1 MIFNRTKNAKR
12 NIFFGLVNKIVTI
25 VLPFIVRTAMI
36 QILGAEYLGLNSLF
50 SSILQVL
57 NLAELGFSEAIVYS
71 MYKPIANNDVEKV
84 CALLKYF
91 KKIYSAIGFI
101 VLAVGI
107 LLLPFLPHLINGS
120 YPSNA
125 NLYIL
130 FSVYLINTV
139 LTYWLF
145 AYKTSLL
152 QAFQRNDVVSKIDT
166 LIKIIM
172 NVIQLF
178 VLFMFRNYYIYLIV
192 MPLCTVGNNL
202 ITSYYVD
209 KHFRQ
214 YTCRGNVD
222 HDTKKTIKFNVVGLS
237 ISKVCATTRNSL
249 DSIFVSAFL
258 GLTITAIYNNY
269 YYIMNAVTLLLSIVI
284 QSLSSVVGNA
294 IATETPEKNYDDMN
308 KLNFIYMW
316 ISGWATTCLF
326 CLYQPFMVAWVGK
339 DYLFDMATVSM
350 FCAYFYALKMG
361 DVRTIY
367 VQGAG
372 LYWQQRYR
380 ALGESLANI
389 VLNWVLGK
397 LFGATGIVAAT
408 LISLFIF
415 NFILSTQIIFKYY
428 FKDIS
433 AREYYFN
440 NIKFAVVTMI
450 GLIAAYMVCE
460 KLPVGNIYLNL
471 LMRFVISMII
481 PNVVW
486 ILLFHR
492 TKYYQNSVKW
502 ILNKFNKSKHRK
514 LFLIRA

>member
-1 MIFNRTKNAKR
+1 MNFNRTKNAKR
-12 NIFFGLVNKIVTI
+12 NILFGIINKVVSIA
-25 VLPFIVRTAMI
+25 LPFILRTAMI

-50 SSILQVL
+50 SSVLQVL

-71 MYKPIANNDVEKV
+71 MYKPIANNDIEKV
-84 CALLKYF
+84 CALLRYF
-91 KKIYSAIGFI
+91 RKIYYVIGLTVLI
-101 VLAVGI
+101 VGLV
-107 LLLPFLPHLINGS
+107 LLPFLPHLINGS
-120 YPSNA
+120 YPANA
-125 NLYIL
+125 NLYTL
-130 FSVYLINTV
+130 FLIYLLNTV

-166 LIKIIM
+166 IIKIIL
-172 NVIQLF
+172 NAAQLV
-178 VLFMFRNYYIYLIV
+178 VLMLFRNYYIYLIV
-192 MPLCTVGNNL
+192 MPICTIGNNL

-209 KHFRQ
+209 KHFSE
-214 YTCRGNVD
+214 YKCRGDVNS
-222 HDTKKTIKFNVVGLS
+222 DTKKTIKYNVVGLS

-269 YYIMNAVTLLLSIVI
+269 YYIMNAVTMILSIVI
-284 QSLSSVVGNA
+284 QSLSSIVGNT
-294 IATETPEKNYDDMN
+294 IATESPHKNYNDMN

-316 ISGWATTCLF
+316 ISGWATCCLF

-339 DYLFDMATVSM
+339 KYLFNMLTVSM

-389 VLNWVLGK
+389 ALNWILGK
-397 LFGATGIVAAT
+397 FFGATGIVAAT
-408 LISLFIF
+408 LISLFVF

-433 AREYYFN
+433 VREYYLN
-440 NIKFAVVTMI
+440 NVKFAFATIAELIVTYLLCLRVNI
-450 GLIAAYMVCE
+450 S
-460 KLPVGNIYLNL
+460 NIYIELMIRL
-471 LMRFVISMII
+471 LLCFVI
-481 PNVVW
+481 PNLTW
-486 ILLFHR
+486 IAIFNR
-492 TKYYQNSVKW
+492 TKYYQDSVKW
-502 ILNKFNKSKHRK
+502 ILDKLNKKALSK
-514 LFLIRA
+514 FLLVK